1 MSKFKN
7 TFRIESAR
15 LKEWDYSNPWWYYV
29 TINTK
34 DHICYFGKVVSNKV
48 ELNELGKLVRDEWL
62 KTKDV
67 RKNIDLDYYVIMPNH
82 IHGIII
88 INGSEVET
96 HRVRLGKDET
106 QISTVN
112 ANASPDA
119 FDASLRIV
127 GNCLSDI
134 VRGFKSAVTRK
145 ALKIG
150 LTNFSWQPRFYDR
163 IIRDEK
169 ELYNIRKYIELN
181 PLKWTLEKEQ
191 PENIFDL

>member
-1 MSKFKN
+1 M
-7 TFRIESAR
+7 
-15 LKEWDYSNPWWYYV
+15 
-29 TINTK
+29 
-34 DHICYFGKVVSNKV
+34 GKIVH
-48 ELNELGKLVRDEWL
+48 EEWL
-62 KTKDV
+62 ATRAL
-67 RKNIDLDYYVIMPNH
+67 RKNIDLDYFVIMPNH
-82 IHGIII
+82 LHGIII
-88 INGSEVET
+88 INGSET
-96 HRVRLGKDET
+96 HCVRLGKDKT

-112 ANASPDA
+112 VNASPDA

-134 VRGFKSAVTRK
+134 VRGFKSAVNRK
-145 ALKIG
+145 ALQIG